1 MRLIFIR
8 HGDPDYVH
16 DTLTEKGKREAELL
30 AQRVKN
36 WDVSKFYVSP
46 LGRAQL
52 TAEYSMKLRGDTAET
67 LPWLREF
74 NGIIPTSDGGHR
86 IPWDMYPTEWADK
99 EIYYDR
105 NNWFKSDYM
114 QTGNVEEQL
123 KWVHEGIDK
132 LLADHG
138 YIHENGMFRIEKHSD
153 ETLVFFCH
161 FGVSMVMIGHIL
173 GISTMNMWHGFN
185 MQPTSVTVLGCE
197 EREGDYGFSDATSWA
212 VQSTLQ
218 AAMNLS
224 PTQATSPTFSGLNKP
239 VRVTFSLAYYCI
251 QKYPLSALLFQ
262 GGYFIVRNLSLR

>member
-52 TAEYSMKLRGDTAET
+52 TAEYSLKLRGDTAET

-114 QTGNVEEQL
+114 QTGNVEDSL
-123 KWVHEGIDK
+123 
-132 LLADHG
+132 
-138 YIHENGMFRIEKHSD
+138 NGCMRVLISFLP
-153 ETLVFFCH
+153 T
-161 FGVSMVMIGHIL
+161 MV
-173 GISTMNMWHGFN
+173 ISTRTVCSALKSTAMK
-185 MQPTSVTVLGCE
+185 PLCSSVT
-197 EREGDYGFSDATSWA
+197 S
-212 VQSTLQ
+212 
-218 AAMNLS
+218 
-224 PTQATSPTFSGLNKP
+224 
-239 VRVTFSLAYYCI
+239 AY
-251 QKYPLSALLFQ
+251 QW
-262 GGYFIVRNLSLR
+262 

>member
-99 EIYYDR
+99 RYTMTEIIGSSPTICR
-105 NNWFKSDYM
+105 QAM
-114 QTGNVEEQL
+114 L
-123 KWVHEGIDK
+123 KNS
-132 LLADHG
+132 L
-138 YIHENGMFRIEKHSD
+138 NGCMRALISSLP
-153 ETLVFFCH
+153 T
-161 FGVSMVMIGHIL
+161 MV
-173 GISTMNMWHGFN
+173 ISTRTVCFALKSTAMK
-185 MQPTSVTVLGCE
+185 PLCSSVT
-197 EREGDYGFSDATSWA
+197 
-212 VQSTLQ
+212 
-218 AAMNLS
+218 
-224 PTQATSPTFSGLNKP
+224 
-239 VRVTFSLAYYCI
+239 LAY
-251 QKYPLSALLFQ
+251 QW
-262 GGYFIVRNLSLR
+262 